1 MKGEGMSERTET
13 RVVGQR
19 ETNGESGGTPP
30 VIDAAFARWL
40 ADRAGQLLLQVR
52 EETGY
57 GDAAALKAA
66 GDKAAH
72 DLIRTEL
79 ARWRPAD
86 AVLSEE
92 DDHARDAWA
101 DGERSARPERLG
113 AARVWIVDPL
123 DGTREFS
130 EEGRADWAVHIALWT
145 AECSRPNCLSAGA
158 VAMPAQHRTLATDVP
173 PAYPPLPLAAATGGP
188 IRIAA
193 SRTRPPAFVTALA
206 EEIGAELVPMGSAG
220 VKIAAVI
227 SGEAD
232 AYVHAGGQ
240 YEWDSA
246 APVAVATATGL
257 HASRIDGSALKY
269 NEADPKLPDLVVCRK
284 DLAPRLLAALQR
296 HLP

>member
-1 MKGEGMSERTET
+1 MSERTET
-13 RVVGQR
+13 SARVGLQR
-19 ETNGESGGTPP
+19 ESSESGNPP

-40 ADRAGQLLLQVR
+40 ADRAGQALLQVR
-52 EETGY
+52 AEMGFAD
-57 GDAAALKAA
+57 GAALKAA

-72 DLIRTEL
+72 HLMRAEL

-92 DDHARDAWA
+92 DDHARDAWR
-101 DGERSARPERLG
+101 DGEQTSVRPERLG
-113 AARVWIVDPL
+113 ASRVWIIDPL

-130 EEGRADWAVHIALWT
+130 EEGRTDWAVHVALWT
-145 AECSRPNCLSAGA
+145 ADCSSPSCLAAGA
-158 VAMPAQHRTLATDVP
+158 VAMPAQHRTIATDHA
-173 PAYPPLPLAAATGGP
+173 PAYPPLPLTAATGGP

-227 SGEAD
+227 NGEAD

-246 APVAVATATGL
+246 APVAVALATGL
-257 HASRIDGSALKY
+257 HASRIDGSELKY

-296 HLP
+296 HLPTE